1 VTTDRAPLVVATREE
16 QPDDGFARLLR
27 EAGVQSIAMPT
38 IGIGPPDDP
47 NPLTESIERLSTMRW
62 IVFTSAQAVSATCG
76 HPRWAEAW
84 DALSVRPLIAAV
96 GPATAARVEAFGAAC
111 DLVPERSSG
120 RELAARLAASDGSLA
135 GAQVLWPRSDL
146 AHRDLPEALAAAGA
160 IVSEPEAYRT
170 IAIRPPGLETFTENL
185 EAGRVDAVAFFS
197 PSAADALAGACGRG
211 TLHHLAG
218 RTEVAS
224 IGPSTSAAL
233 LALGAPATIEAE
245 ARTGAGLAAAILRH
259 LARMRSGGVSH
270 NREKPLPTSL

>member
-1 VTTDRAPLVVATREE
+1 MTIERAPLVVATREE

-27 EAGVQSIAMPT
+27 DAGVQSVAMPT
-38 IGIGPPDDP
+38 IAIGPPEDP
-47 NPLTESIERLSTMRW
+47 RPLTESIERLSTLRW

-84 DALSVRPLIAAV
+84 NASSVRPLIAAV

-120 RELAARLAASDGSLA
+120 RELAARLAARDGSLA
-135 GAQVLWPRSDL
+135 GAHVLWPRSDL

-170 IAIRPPGLETFTENL
+170 IAIRPRGIETFTENL
-185 EAGRVDAVAFFS
+185 DAGRVDAVAFFS
-197 PSAADALAGACGRG
+197 PSAAAALSGACGRG
-211 TLHHLAG
+211 TLQHLAG

-245 ARTGAGLAAAILRH
+245 TRTGAGLAAAILRQ
-259 LARMRSGGVSH
+259 LASTRPGRASQD
-270 NREKPLPTSL
+270 REKPLPTSL